1 MDPNKPHLDYGH
13 ESGGTMKT
21 IKLAGLA
28 LVVGLTLS
36 GAGTSLAQTAAA
48 HSSQIWGSVQTEAAS
63 TGNIFKKG
71 AVVLVRKFN
80 PNGQGAVVA
89 QGKVVRRHYVAPMG
103 DASAGKYVVEIKP
116 GGEYGGGQ
124 TVVDYPGPGGNYH
137 QSWTIAVGQPAVPA
151 KE

>member
-1 MDPNKPHLDYGH
+1 MN
-13 ESGGTMKT
+13 T
-21 IKLAGLA
+21 IKLVGLA
-28 LVVGLTLS
+28 LVVGLTL
-36 GAGTSLAQTAAA
+36 GGGGTSLAQTAA

-80 PNGQGAVVA
+80 PNGQGAVLA
-89 QGKVVRRHYVAPMG
+89 QGKVVSRHYAARMG
-103 DASAGKYVVEIKP
+103 DAPAGKYVVEIKP

>member
-1 MDPNKPHLDYGH
+1 
-13 ESGGTMKT
+13 MKT

-28 LVVGLTLS
+28 LVVGLTFG

-48 HSSQIWGSVQTEAAS
+48 HSSQIWGSVQTEADS

-89 QGKVVRRHYVAPMG
+89 QVRVVRRHYAARMG
-103 DASAGKYVVEIKP
+103 DAPAGKYVVEIEP
-116 GGEYGGGQ
+116 GASTAGAKRLSI
-124 TVVDYPGPGGNYH
+124 TPDPVATIIRAGP
-137 QSWTIAVGQPAVPA
+137 
-151 KE
+151 